1 MNTEDKSYYG
11 FEEMSKI
18 ELAEICGKLLKGLS
32 ENEHDAEEKKELKV
46 LLEEVSKRFL

>member
-1 MNTEDKSYYG
+1 MDIKDKSYYG

-18 ELAEICGKLLKGLS
+18 ELAEICGKLLKVLS
-32 ENEHDAEEKKELKV
+32 ENEHDADVKAELAI